1 MPKTLEERL
10 EAHPE
15 LKAQMEHL
23 LDIAESD
30 IKKAD
35 DVELRTVESI
45 KIVGQQVIQQWAE
58 QQAQKTSD
66 AAKDLNGSEL
76 TGKGKKKLSWTTTLG
91 EIAVMEQVF
100 KWTAG
105 GTWRP
110 FGESAEISYRGYSLL
125 FQRRITDFGAE
136 KSFGKAARQF
146 KEHYGFDIPESA
158 ARRITE
164 AHGEAIDGHPELL
177 QGETSP
183 DAKAQLIG
191 ETDGTMVPIVNMDPS
206 QDGDQRK
213 TRAVCWKEAR
223 LALVYEQGMVNP
235 IYGATTG
242 SPTQVG
248 EELANC
254 ALHVGWGGQTKVHGV
269 GDGASWIANQFE
281 ERFGAQG
288 SYLIDLFHLGEYLAA
303 ASKSCSCDS
312 DTWYRKM
319 KAHALADQMDT
330 VLNAMKPHIEPKE
343 VDDKNAPVRACD
355 RYIRNR
361 PEQFNYQAALLAD
374 LPVGSGKIESAHR
387 YIAQSRLKIPGAWW
401 KIENVDKMLALRV
414 SRANGNWEKYWDS
427 LKPDSYVSA
436 PMN

>member
-1 MPKTLEERL
+1 
-10 EAHPE
+10 
-15 LKAQMEHL
+15 
-23 LDIAESD
+23 
-30 IKKAD
+30 
-35 DVELRTVESI
+35 
-45 KIVGQQVIQQWAE
+45 
-58 QQAQKTSD
+58 
-66 AAKDLNGSEL
+66 
-76 TGKGKKKLSWTTTLG
+76 
-91 EIAVMEQVF
+91 MEQVF

-110 FGESAEISYRGYSLL
+110 FSESAEISCRGYSLL
-125 FQRRITDFGAE
+125 FQRRVTDFGAE
-136 KSFGKAARQF
+136 KSFEKAARQF
-146 KEHYGFDIPESA
+146 KEHYGFDVPESTV
-158 ARRITE
+158 RRITE
-164 AHGEAIDGHPELL
+164 GHGEAIHGHPDLL
-177 QGETSP
+177 QGEAVS
-183 DAKAQLIG
+183 DAKMQLVG
-191 ETDGTMVPIVNMDPS
+191 ETDGTMVPIVTTAPT

-213 TRAVCWKEAR
+213 TRSTCWKEVR
-223 LALVYEQGMVNP
+223 LALVYEPGSVNP

-242 SPTQVG
+242 GPTQVG

-254 ALHVGWGGQTKVHGV
+254 ALHVGWDGQTKVHGV

-312 DTWYRKM
+312 DTWYQKM
-319 KAHALADQMDT
+319 KAHALADRMDI

-343 VDDKNAPVRACD
+343 VDDPNAPVRACD

-361 PEQFNYQAALLAD
+361 PEQFNYQAALLAN

-427 LKPDSYVSA
+427 LKPDSHVSA
-436 PMN
+436 PTK